1 MKNRFI
7 KIILIIISSLSLFQV
22 SLSDVFNFEVTEL
35 QVYEDGNLIKGIN
48 GGTVTSN
55 NNIVITANN
64 FEYDKSTL
72 LLKAY
77 GNVKLIDNDENI
89 IIESDKVF
97 YEKDKENIYT
107 TGKSKANNSINI
119 EIIADEYFK
128 YNKLTSLLEAK
139 GNVIINDNEKDIRIE
154 SNNFFY
160 LKNKKSILLL
170 GKQKYLLN
178 KDTLLILKIYFSFE
192 IKIFYLLVKIP
203 H

>member
-7 KIILIIISSLSLFQV
+7 KIILILISSLNLFQV

-64 FEYDKSTL
+64 FEYDKSAL

-77 GNVKLIDNDENI
+77 GNVKLIDTDENI
-89 IIESDKVF
+89 TIEADKVF

-107 TGKSKANNSINI
+107 KGKSKASNSNNI

-139 GNVIINDNEKDIRIE
+139 GGVIINDNER
-154 SNNFFY
+154 
-160 LKNKKSILLL
+160 
-170 GKQKYLLN
+170 
-178 KDTLLILKIYFSFE
+178 
-192 IKIFYLLVKIP
+192 
-203 H
+203 